1 MVIVVTMVIVVVVMA
16 MVLMVMMVVR
26 GGEHIGYSDCD
37 HDAGSNGDDDG
48 ADSSSNRG
56 QLHISNTSRLP
67 SFPPTP
73 HSHHPSHLATA
84 FDIPEAGG
92 DDVDKNLKLRF
103 RLKVTDDA
111 L

>member
-1 MVIVVTMVIVVVVMA
+1 MVNILATVIVIMMLVVMA
-16 MVLMVMMVVR
+16 MTMVLTAVAI
-26 GGEHIGYSDCD
+26 E
-37 HDAGSNGDDDG
+37 
-48 ADSSSNRG
+48 DSC
-56 QLHISNTSRLP
+56 ISRTQVDYPHSHPPLTPVHPSLP
-67 SFPPTP
+67 STL